1 MSSPP
6 ERPPGSRQGLDR
18 WITEWARETSENAGR
33 LRRRIGVLVLAG
45 MVDSIR
51 DEAGEPSFL
60 FKGGSAMEIRFES
73 SARVSRD
80 VDLVFRGAIED
91 AYRLLSEAV
100 ESGWSGFSGRALDP
114 EPLRIPWTDIA
125 GQRIDVKLT
134 YRRRPY
140 ISLPVEVVA
149 AVSAELEYVPTLSL
163 ASVGLEPPDE
173 IPCLSLRYQ
182 VAEKLHACTDPLDGK
197 RINDRIGDVMDLIL
211 TEDLA
216 REKEDDDST
225 RVACLDVFTRRATHP
240 WPPVLTVQPTWPDL
254 WATLV
259 DENDL
264 PIDDVAE
271 AVQRVN
277 GMIER
282 IDIGP

>member
-1 MSSPP
+1 M
-6 ERPPGSRQGLDR
+6 DR
-18 WITEWARETSENAGR
+18 H
-33 LRRRIGVLVLAG
+33 
-45 MVDSIR
+45 
-51 DEAGEPSFL
+51 
-60 FKGGSAMEIRFES
+60 
-73 SARVSRD
+73 
-80 VDLVFRGAIED
+80 
-91 AYRLLSEAV
+91 
-100 ESGWSGFSGRALDP
+100 
-114 EPLRIPWTDIA
+114 
-125 GQRIDVKLT
+125 
-134 YRRRPY
+134 RRPTDRRQAHLPEAAY
-140 ISLPVEVVA
+140 ITLPVEVVA

-182 VAEKLHACTDPLDGK
+182 VAEKLHACTDPLDGQ

-225 RVACLDVFTRRATHP
+225 RVACLDVFTRRATHA

-254 WATLV
+254 WANLV
-259 DENDL
+259 DENDF